1 MFTHDTDGKPRKNKR
16 LLPRRNWCAITEYHP
31 GSLPRISANL
41 YHVTDILPGST
52 PPPSPPSSSL
62 GASEESLSQRPPNR
76 LQRTL
81 SLTKGDAKHTN
92 IFRRLTRRGPP
103 SPAYTPDQENSPSSP
118 LRSSSNGYFPS
129 QQAASMPAVNG
140 NINSRNVTAPLPT
153 RPISSF
159 QRRPTNLSEKAAAK
173 GGLIATEI
181 SLEHGLD
188 IVLNCEVHQRDPAGI
203 TVPYRLL
210 VPALWYEGGVEA
222 LTVRDR
228 KQSWF
233 SRLSSRRGTR
243 AAAHH
248 QGSGEWGQSQ
258 SDSESESESARETAR
273 FGSGGKLLK
282 RNPSIRPSTMQ
293 NYTQS
298 QGQDHSQPP
307 TPFLTPDPHYNSGQR
322 TNDYSSG
329 QGNAFGVR
337 TASGRQFGADTPTRS
352 QPATPN
358 FSPGPG
364 SRPGTAP
371 SRGNGS
377 LRQVP
382 GSSQPGSPLARTPQ
396 AMHAESPPLTSPLA
410 VPRQRTGGKFDA
422 EGNSNFF
429 GTSTHAQGGADGG
442 GGYSGIEAYQEKEK
456 GWRKFF

>member
-1 MFTHDTDGKPRKNKR
+1 MRNYGVPPRSVPTIFIALYGVADM
-16 LLPRRNWCAITEYHP
+16 LL
-31 GSLPRISANL
+31 
-41 YHVTDILPGST
+41 GST
-52 PPPSPPSSSL
+52 PSPSRPSSSL
-62 GASEESLSQRPPNR
+62 GASEESLPQRPQNR

-81 SLTKGDAKHTN
+81 SLTKGDAKPTGF
-92 IFRRLTRRGPP
+92 FRRLSGRAPP
-103 SPAYTPDQENSPSSP
+103 SPNYSPDTENGP
-118 LRSSSNGYFPS
+118 LRSPSDGYFPS
-129 QQAASMPAVNG
+129 QQKASVPDTNG
-140 NINSRNVTAPLPT
+140 TNNSRNVSAPLPT
-153 RPISSF
+153 RPINSF
-159 QRRPTNLSEKAAAK
+159 HRRPTNLSEKAAAK

-210 VPALWYEGGVEA
+210 VPALLYNGGVESLA
-222 LTVRDR
+222 GRER
-228 KQSWF
+228 KQTWF

-243 AAAHH
+243 AAAH

-258 SDSESESESARETAR
+258 SESESESEAARETAR

-282 RNPSIRPSTMQ
+282 RNPSTRPSTMH
-293 NYTQS
+293 NYVQS
-298 QGQDHSQPP
+298 QQSQSQIQPP
-307 TPFLTPDPHYNSGQR
+307 TPFLTPDPNYSNSSQ
-322 TNDYSSG
+322 NNNYSAG
-329 QGNAFGVR
+329 QGHAFGVR
-337 TASGRQFGADTPTRS
+337 TGSGRQPAADTPTRS

-364 SRPGTAP
+364 PRPGTAP

-377 LRQVP
+377 IRKMA

-396 AMHAESPPLTSPLA
+396 TTQAGTPPLTSHSLS

-422 EGNSNFF
+422 DGNSKFF
-429 GTSTHAQGGADGG
+429 GTTDHAQGGAGGG
-442 GGYSGIEAYQEKEK
+442 GGYGGIEAYKEKDKEK